1 MSAEVAQETVDDFV
15 VVSTIALP
23 TAARPFLPFLP
34 RRPLVA
40 FSSSTC
46 PPPLTIYS
54 HSYN

>member
-15 VVSTIALP
+15 VVSTIA
-23 TAARPFLPFLP
+23 TNSARPFLPFLP

-40 FSSSTC
+40 FSSSTY
-46 PPPLTIYS
+46 PPPLTICS